1 MKEADPAH
9 RRPPRLL
16 LVSYGRAGDQ
26 TTHTPP
32 EPSPRTTS
40 VSHLPPTSPS
50 ARLHTWS
57 TPGRRLSPSPR
68 LHSLDYG
75 LRRPTHLPRPA
86 HHPSADRPRQ
96 LRLLRPSHR
105 LSKVR
110 VRATVPRHHRQEDS
124 V

>member
-1 MKEADPAH
+1 MKEGDPAH

-57 TPGRRLSPSPR
+57 TRAAAEVPLPPY
-68 LHSLDYG
+68 SLG
-75 LRRPTHLPRPA
+75 
-86 HHPSADRPRQ
+86 
-96 LRLLRPSHR
+96 
-105 LSKVR
+105 
-110 VRATVPRHHRQEDS
+110 E
-124 V
+124 